1 MTDLPVLL
9 KYAEQFRGLH
19 TNFTYAQKQSPHKFI
34 LLYSLRPLQK
44 SPSPDSRNLN
54 KDFRLFL
61 FQISTDSTQIPPLI
75 PLGYLINQASG
86 RLLGNYRRT

>member
-34 LLYSLRPLQK
+34 LLYSLRPLQN
-44 SPSPDSRNLN
+44 SPFLNNRSP
-54 KDFRLFL
+54 KQVFGCFC
-61 FQISTDSTQIPPLI
+61 FEYPLI
-75 PLGYLINQASG
+75 LLKYPLNAPLD
-86 RLLGNYRRT
+86 T